1 MTSSVH
7 TRERYRT
14 ATPTRAAMAG
24 ALMGSLMTVA
34 ALAPLAPASAQTTK
48 SASATVVQVV
58 TRSSGTMTFT
68 NMLAT
73 VPGLSLYV
81 DTNSTPCKKS
91 CLTVWPPL
99 FMPKGKTMPLGAA
112 GLGTVKMGR
121 HRQVTLNG
129 KRLYTFDSDSGTSV
143 NGENVGGFI
152 VAQEP

>member
-1 MTSSVH
+1 M
-7 TRERYRT
+7 
-14 ATPTRAAMAG
+14 APPARAAAAA
-24 ALMGSLMTVA
+24 ALIGSLMAVA
-34 ALAPLAPASAQTTK
+34 ALAPVAPASARAMK
-48 SASATVVQVV
+48 SKSATVVQVV
-58 TRSSGTMTFT
+58 TRTSGAMTFT

-81 DTNSTPCKKS
+81 DTNSSPCTKG

-99 FMPKGKTMPLGAA
+99 YMPKGKTMPLGAA
-112 GLGTVKMGR
+112 GLGTVKMGK

-129 KRLYTFDSDSGTSV
+129 KRLYTFDGDSGSSV

>member
-1 MTSSVH
+1 VTSSVMK
-7 TRERYRT
+7 RERNRT
-14 ATPTRAAMAG
+14 VTPVRAATAMALVG
-24 ALMGSLMTVA
+24 GLM
-34 ALAPLAPASAQTTK
+34 ALAPLAPVASAQTTK
-48 SASATVVQVV
+48 SKSATVVQVV
-58 TRSSGTMTFT
+58 TRTSGAMTFT

-81 DTNSTPCKKS
+81 DTNSSPCTKG

-99 FMPKGKTMPLGAA
+99 HMPKGKTMPLGAT

-129 KRLYTFDSDSGTSV
+129 KRLYTFNGDSGTSV